1 MDDRDFDLAGACRAA
16 DFYVEMMLILV
27 KGNTSKY
34 DREIEG
40 ARARYFS
47 LLFAVGAYY
56 NLEYLQWNHR
66 MVAEEAH
73 KLGLEDFSIENTPPA
88 YFSIYT
94 CLRDNREM
102 ENLTEL
108 LFDAGDQLPRSA
120 CYREK
125 ILPVFRRGL
134 SGYMD
139 NFLREQ

>member
-16 DFYVEMMLILV
+16 DFYVQMLLILA
-27 KGNTSKY
+27 KGSTSKY
-34 DREIEG
+34 DKEIE
-40 ARARYFS
+40 RARVRYRS
-47 LLFAVGAYY
+47 LLFAVGVCY
-56 NLEYLQWNHR
+56 NLEYLHWTPQ

-73 KLGLEDFSIENTPPA
+73 KLDLEDFSVENA
-88 YFSIYT
+88 VSDFSSIYT
-94 CLRDNREM
+94 CLKDHREV